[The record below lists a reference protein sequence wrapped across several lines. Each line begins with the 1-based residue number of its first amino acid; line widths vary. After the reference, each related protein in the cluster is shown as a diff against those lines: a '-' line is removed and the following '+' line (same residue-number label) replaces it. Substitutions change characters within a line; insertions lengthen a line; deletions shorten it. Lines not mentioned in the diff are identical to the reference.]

1 MLCSHENEN
10 PDGTIQKLETKAA
23 EQNTCNVFFLLFHS
37 FKLDNCSGNKKNYS
51 SNKTRVDQFVWPVLD
66 LKHEILEEV
75 S

>member
-37 FKLDNCSGNKKNYS
+37 FKLDNCSGNKKIIIPATKNLFQQQNTS
-51 SNKTRVDQFVWPVLD
+51 GSVW
-66 LKHEILEEV
+66 
-75 S
+75 